1 MGLNVTTDL
10 NEFKGK
16 TLVAYNFNGNN
27 ENIIYMLDSK
37 GIEYRYRIP
46 AVLRDMLYDFMEAS
60 KFEEAA

>member
-27 ENIIYMLDSK
+27 ESIIYMIDSK

-46 AVLRDMLYDFMEAS
+46 AVLRDMLYDFVEANLH
-60 KFEEAA
+60 EEAA